1 MISAIQAGGRSSRM
15 GADKAWLILD
25 EAGGRGSPLIER
37 VMDAAQPVVE
47 QAAVVVSAGN
57 PGLDEYRALAARRQA
72 ALLFDLHARRGPLGG
87 IHTALAAHPQQPV
100 LILACDLPFLTPDF
114 LKFLRDIHEREA
126 NDVTVPVDAAGRT
139 QMLVGLYSPACLEPV
154 ARMLDADELKVE
166 RLCARVRA
174 RRVTFAEY
182 AHLPDAARL
191 FVNINTPEEYRS
203 ARAQPQA
210 SQPPSG

>member
-1 MISAIQAGGRSSRM
+1 M

-25 EAGGRGSPLIER
+25 AQDGRPMVER
-37 VMDAAQPVVE
+37 VIDAAQSITGHT
-47 QAAVVVSAGN
+47 AVVVSSGSAR
-57 PGLDEYRALAARRQA
+57 LDDYRALAARRQVE
-72 ALLFDLHARRGPLGG
+72 LLFDRHAYRGPLGG
-87 IHTALAAHPQQPV
+87 IHTALAAYPRQHV
-100 LILACDLPFLTPDF
+100 LALACDLPFLTPDF

-139 QMLVGLYSPACLEPV
+139 QMLVGLYSPACLAPV
-154 ARMLDADELKVE
+154 ARMLDEDQLKVE
-166 RLCARVRA
+166 LLCARVKA

-191 FVNINTPEEYRS
+191 LVNLNTPEEYRS
-203 ARAQPQA
+203 ARSPSQA